1 MRSIA
6 RIGLAGLLIPAL
18 SVAAPYRPG
27 RPPAEA
33 GPLPSQVNAKAPDRT
48 ATADR
53 DASQDRGGQEKAPD
67 VVFVPT
73 PQEVVDKMLELA
85 GVKEGDVLY
94 DLGCGDGRIPVTA
107 AKRYRIK
114 AVGFDVDP
122 QRIRESR
129 ANVEKNAVGDRVTIR
144 QADIFKQDL
153 REASVITLYLLPALN
168 VRLMPQLEKLKPGSR
183 IISHDWDMKGAKP
196 NKLVKLRAKSDMGL
210 EREHKIYFWVVPW
223 EKE

>member
-1 MRSIA
+1 M
-6 RIGLAGLLIPAL
+6 
-18 SVAAPYRPG
+18 AAPYRPG

-48 ATADR
+48 ATADQ
-53 DASQDRGGQEKAPD
+53 DASQDRGGQQKAPD
-67 VVFVPT
+67 VIFVPT

-122 QRIRESR
+122 QRIQESR
-129 ANVEKNAVGDRVTIR
+129 ANVEKNGVGDRVTIR

-153 REASVITLYLLPALN
+153 REASVITLYLLPDLN

-183 IISHDWDMKGAKP
+183 IVSHSFAMRGARPK
-196 NKLVKLRAKSDMGL
+196 KVIEVKTSDG
-210 EREHKIYFWVVPW
+210 EEHTVYLWVVPW
-223 EKE
+223 EKEE

>member
-6 RIGLAGLLIPAL
+6 RVGLAGLLIPAL
-18 SVAAPYRPG
+18 WAAAPDRSS
-27 RPPAEA
+27 RSRAEA
-33 GPLPSQVNAKAPDRT
+33 GPLPSQVNATAPDRT
-48 ATADR
+48 STAER
-53 DASQDRGGQEKAPD
+53 EASQDRGGQEKTPD
-67 VVFVPT
+67 VIFVPT

-94 DLGCGDGRIPVTA
+94 DLGCGDGRSPVTA

-122 QRIRESR
+122 QRIQESR
-129 ANVEKNAVGDRVTIR
+129 ANVEKNGVGDLVTIR

-153 REASVITLYLLPALN
+153 REASVITLYLLPTLN

-183 IISHDWDMKGAKP
+183 IVSHSFDMRGAKP
-196 NKLVKLRAKSDMGL
+196 KKVIEVQPDDG
-210 EREHKIYFWVVPW
+210 EEHTVYLWFVPW
-223 EKE
+223 EKEE